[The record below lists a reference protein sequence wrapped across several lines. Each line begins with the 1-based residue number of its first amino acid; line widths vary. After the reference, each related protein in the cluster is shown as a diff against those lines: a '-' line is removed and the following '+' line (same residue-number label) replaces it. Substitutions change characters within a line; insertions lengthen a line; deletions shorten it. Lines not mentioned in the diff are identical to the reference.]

1 MPYDRPIVDAMTT
14 EPAIRNVPDALL
26 LDFGGVIVETH
37 KHPEGRDR
45 LAELVAERLRRAQ
58 LPADARAIRRS
69 LDAALTAL
77 KHWKHAQSRRPAPQ
91 ELSPREVVADFL
103 AADLPTPAR
112 TLLTVEADEVLAE
125 VTATLSGHDLRP
137 GVEELLDLADAR
149 GLPVGVVSNAHSGRS
164 HRMLLDRLGL
174 ADRIAVQCYSDEI
187 GLRKPHPGLIEL
199 AAEALGT
206 APERCWYVGD
216 TQDRDVVA
224 GRRAAVGAVVLTRSQ
239 HTDHPPFAVAEQ
251 ADAVLETPAELAVAL
266 RATLDAAAAAP
277 HPPAPHT
284 DDPAPADDSA
294 GTQTPHRGALLIDHG
309 GVISTSAPD
318 PEAQEQLLGH
328 LIRLLDHRAP
338 EPPLGRAGILDRLTA
353 ARTEQKAAKRRTPLE
368 EVSPRTFWRD
378 WFGAG
383 FSARRRAVL
392 SAEAADLTA
401 RWGAAK
407 SHRRLRRGVRALL
420 EECARI
426 GRPVV
431 VVSNTVSGRAVR
443 AACAAHGIDH
453 LIAASLCSDEAGR
466 RKPDPSMVR
475 TALTLTDA
483 DPARSIFYGDK
494 PQNDAEAARACGIG
508 RRVLVRGGT
517 ADDAALDAALAEGLA
532 TDVVAEA
539 DELITLLGTPARAA

>member
-1 MPYDRPIVDAMTT
+1 MTT
-14 EPAIRNVPDALL
+14 EPLIRNVPDALL
-26 LDFGGVIVETH
+26 LDFGGVLVETR
-37 KHPEGRDR
+37 KQPEGRDR
-45 LAELVAERLRRAQ
+45 LAGLLAERLRRAR
-58 LPADARAIRRS
+58 LPADPREIRRS
-69 LDAALTAL
+69 LDAALAAL

-91 ELSPREVVADFL
+91 EMSPREVVADFL

-125 VTATLSGHDLRP
+125 VTSTLSAHDLRP
-137 GVEELLDLADAR
+137 GVEELLDLAEAR

-224 GRRAAVGAVVLTRSQ
+224 GRRAGAGAVVLTRSR

-266 RATLDAAAAAP
+266 RAALDAAAAP
-277 HPPAPHT
+277 HPLAPHA
-284 DDPAPADDSA
+284 DGPAAVDGPAPAADSA
-294 GTQTPHRGALLIDHG
+294 ETRTPPRGALLIDHG

-338 EPPLGRAGILDRLTA
+338 EAPLDRAGILERLTA
-353 ARTEQKAAKRRTPLE
+353 ARTEQKAAKRRTPIE

-383 FSARRRAVL
+383 LSARRRAVL
-392 SAEAADLTA
+392 SAEAADLMA

-407 SHRRLRRGVRALL
+407 SDRRLRRGVRALL
-420 EECARI
+420 EECAHT

-475 TALTLTDA
+475 TALALADA
-483 DPARSIFYGDK
+483 DPAQSIFYGDK